1 MTIKEAKEFLCSMT
15 DNKNIKNAINS
26 SVGYAGLLHTIDE
39 YFIISEND
47 AHALF
52 DIMTNKNMNFKTY

>member
-15 DNKNIKNAINS
+15 DNEQIKNEINS
-26 SVGYAGLLHTIDE
+26 SVGYRGLLHTIDE

-47 AHALF
+47 ANALF
-52 DIMTNKNMNFKTY
+52 EVMKNKNMNFKTY

>member
-15 DNKNIKNAINS
+15 DNENIKNAINA

-47 AHALF
+47 AYALF
-52 DIMTNKNMNFKTY
+52 DIMKNKNMNFKTY